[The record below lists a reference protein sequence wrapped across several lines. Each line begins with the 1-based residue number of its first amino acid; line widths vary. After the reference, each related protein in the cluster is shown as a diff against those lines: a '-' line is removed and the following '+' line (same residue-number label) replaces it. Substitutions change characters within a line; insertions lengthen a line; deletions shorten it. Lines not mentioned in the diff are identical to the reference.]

1 MIKLLIAL
9 AFVSDYY
16 TIARYRP
23 VHVLSTEGRS
33 CGASERLLK
42 EKVKLAFAKDFI
54 KVNGVEWKFEDD
66 VLNGHPVLL
75 EKAGIEHWNWGWA
88 ATYQVRADQYMSMS
102 LLFNEEEAYLS
113 IQGIDEKRKPCMDAV
128 YLRRVR

>member
-1 MIKLLIAL
+1 MIKLLLML

-16 TIARYRP
+16 TTARYRP
-23 VHVLSTEGRS
+23 VHVLDTPGNT
-33 CGASERLLK
+33 CGASARLMNER
-42 EKVKLAFAKDFI
+42 VKLQFTKDYI
-54 KVNGVEWKFEDD
+54 KVNGMVWQFEDD

-88 ATYQVRADQYMSMS
+88 ATYQVRPDQYMSMS

-113 IQGIDEKRKPCMDAV
+113 IQGIDAKRKPCMDAV
-128 YLRRVR
+128 YLKRI